1 MPRGIGILLFT
12 HIFAEK
18 HINNNNKAND
28 INLSDEYIF
37 GKKIAK
43 KIKYINSL
51 IGVKE

>member
-12 HIFAEK
+12 HIFPEK
-18 HINNNNKAND
+18 HINSKSNNM
-28 INLSDEYIF
+28 NLSNEYIF

-51 IGVKE
+51 IGVEE

>member
-12 HIFAEK
+12 HIFEEK
-18 HINNNNKAND
+18 HIIDNKN
-28 INLSDEYIF
+28 SMRFSYEYIF

-43 KIKYINSL
+43 KIKFINSL

>member
-12 HIFAEK
+12 HIFPEK
-18 HINNNNKAND
+18 HINSKSNNMNISN
-28 INLSDEYIF
+28 EYIF

>member
-18 HINNNNKAND
+18 HINNNKANNM
-28 INLSDEYIF
+28 NLSDEYIF

-51 IGVKE
+51 IGVKG

>member
-1 MPRGIGILLFT
+1 MSRGIGILLIT
-12 HIFAEK
+12 HIFEEK
-18 HINNNNKAND
+18 HIIDNKNSM
-28 INLSDEYIF
+28 NLSNEYIF

>member
-12 HIFAEK
+12 HIFPEK
-18 HINNNNKAND
+18 HINSKSNNMNIFN
-28 INLSDEYIF
+28 EYIF

-43 KIKYINSL
+43 KIKYINNL

>member
-12 HIFAEK
+12 HIFPEK
-18 HINNNNKAND
+18 HISSSKSNNM
-28 INLSDEYIF
+28 NLSNEYIF

-51 IGVKE
+51 IGVEE

>member
-12 HIFAEK
+12 HF
-18 HINNNNKAND
+18 NNKTN
-28 INLSDEYIF
+28 NMSLSDEYIF
-37 GKKIAK
+37 GKKITK

>member
-12 HIFAEK
+12 RIFPKK
-18 HINNNNKAND
+18 HINSKSDNMS
-28 INLSDEYIF
+28 LSNEYIF

-51 IGVKE
+51 IGAKE

>member
-12 HIFAEK
+12 HIFTEK
-18 HINNNNKAND
+18 HINNKTNSM
-28 INLSDEYIF
+28 NLSDEYIF

-51 IGVKE
+51 IGVKG